1 MVTTTRGA
9 FTSPDR
15 RYTVGGVSSKQKAWR
30 KRVNL
35 LWRIKGMIIPMD
47 APMTTEERENLNK
60 AQALIN
66 SVVKGFTDSS
76 VALGFNAVHRC
87 HYCGSPAV
95 AIDNRGYHVCEK
107 HKKIYGTEQ
116 EIKTI
121 SDDIVS

>member
-1 MVTTTRGA
+1 
-9 FTSPDR
+9 
-15 RYTVGGVSSKQKAWR
+15 
-30 KRVNL
+30 
-35 LWRIKGMIIPMD
+35 MD

-87 HYCGSPAV
+87 HYCGNPAV
-95 AIDNRGYHVCEK
+95 AIDNRGYYVCEK

-116 EIKTI
+116 ETKTI
-121 SDDIVS
+121 SDDIIS